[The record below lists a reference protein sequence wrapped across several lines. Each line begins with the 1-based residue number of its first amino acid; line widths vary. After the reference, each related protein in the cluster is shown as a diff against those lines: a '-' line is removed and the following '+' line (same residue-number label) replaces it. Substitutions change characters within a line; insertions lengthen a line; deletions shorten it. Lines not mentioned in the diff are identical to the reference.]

1 MQHSG
6 FKGQLFTGNSWSCF
20 CEALSSNSQ
29 PLPDSAWLHNNSP
42 LEPQQCLCTS
52 ARGQR
57 TNAPSLCSQ
66 AQLRHTSLTWE
77 PSCCAGPSRPH
88 TGPLW
93 DPQRYGEISNSVPK
107 MQECLIQHT
116 KVLRQSDAKTE
127 PCCSTERA
135 GLKLCCQPMRL
146 CKATSGAGA
155 TSTVK
160 ASPASNR
167 SPVLPH
173 MTCLLVPSLTP
184 PLRLLHS
191 GCSSTS
197 FRKHGQAVYFFVWQ
211 HGC

>member
-1 MQHSG
+1 MSLHKCQGTEDQCSH
-6 FKGQLFTGNSWSCF
+6 FVLTGSAQAY
-20 CEALSSNSQ
+20 EPHMGAL
-29 PLPDSAWLHNNSP
+29 L
-42 LEPQQCLCTS
+42 LCWTK
-52 ARGQR
+52 Q
-57 TNAPSLCSQ
+57 T
-66 AQLRHTSLTWE
+66 
-77 PSCCAGPSRPH
+77 PH
-88 TGPLW
+88 RPLW

-107 MQECLIQHT
+107 MQECLIPYT

-197 FRKHGQAVYFFVWQ
+197 FRKHSQAVYFFVWQ
-211 HGC
+211 QGC